1 MISRETAEPDDF
13 TVALMALSWILQ
25 DEVLTDRF
33 IALTGLF
40 PDDLRGSLAEPATQG
55 AILDF
60 LVANDGDLLAA
71 ADGLALKPERIVAA
85 RDSLAGTDGRG
96 QEWGA

>member
-1 MISRETAEPDDF
+1 MISSTSSEPDDF

-25 DEVLTDRF
+25 DQVLTDRF

-40 PDDLRGSLAEPATQG
+40 PDDLRASLGETGTQG

-60 LVANDGDLLAA
+60 LAGNDGDLLAA
-71 ADGLALKPERIVAA
+71 ADGLGLKPERIVAA
-85 RDSLAGTDGRG
+85 RDALSGRECEG
-96 QEWGA
+96 